1 MKKIMF
7 TKAFTLVELLVVIA
21 IIGVLIA
28 LLLPAVQAAREAAR
42 RMTCTNNLKQ
52 FGIAVH
58 NFNDA
63 RSGLPPFALTSFN
76 PVDGGGDRISI
87 FPILF
92 PYMEQTGIYEK
103 VTEGDAA
110 TTKRQG
116 VDRVFT
122 SNWWHGMSA
131 GEPNPMTDANR
142 KAFGSVPFMKCPTRR
157 GGVIINDSNHL
168 PGPLGDYAAMV
179 YTYNANWWQQLSE
192 EVLTHIRN
200 QSGPFR
206 TAARTTHPTDS
217 SWIITWSPRDKMS
230 WWSDG
235 STNIMIFAEKHIPVS
250 RLGQCEQ
257 MVTTS
262 GGENR
267 YKRDCS
273 YLGGSAAEVGGVG
286 YHNVYGYMTSP
297 AGAGAANYNNGK
309 PLPPYPDYGSGP
321 ASKGGSDGT
330 ADVVPWGS
338 YGLGSLH
345 PNLFNIL
352 LGDGSVRSISYTV
365 NTNLL
370 VRLACVND
378 GESISLP

>member
-1 MKKIMF
+1 MKKTIF

-42 RMTCTNNLKQ
+42 RMTCTNHLKQ

-63 RSGLPPFALTSFN
+63 RNGLPPFALSAQNDTSN
-76 PVDGGGDRISI
+76 GADRASI
-87 FPILF
+87 FPLLF

-103 VTEGDAA
+103 ITEGDAA

-116 VDRVFT
+116 IDRTFT
-122 SNWWHGMSA
+122 ADWWHGTLA
-131 GEPNPMTDANR
+131 GEPNPMNDADR
-142 KAFGSVPFMKCPTRR
+142 KAFGSVSFMKCPTRR
-157 GGVIINDSNHL
+157 SGVVINNSNHL

-179 YTYNANWWQQLSE
+179 YTYNANWYTS
-192 EVLTHIRN
+192 LTEGVFRSH
-200 QSGPFR
+200 SGPFR
-206 TAARTTHPTDS
+206 VARWTLHSTDN
-217 SWIITWSPRDKMS
+217 SWLTSWSPRDQIS
-230 WWSDG
+230 FWSDG
-235 STNIMIFAEKHIPVS
+235 STNIMIFAEKHIPIS

-257 MVTTS
+257 MVAFGS
-262 GGENR
+262 GEGR

-273 YLGGSAAEVGGVG
+273 YLGGSDAVVSGVG
-286 YHNVYGYMTSP
+286 YHNIYGYMTSP
-297 AGAGAANYNNGK
+297 AGNAAANYNNGK
-309 PLPPYPDYGSGP
+309 PLPPYLDYGSGP
-321 ASKGGSDGT
+321 ATQNGADGT
-330 ADVVPWGS
+330 ADITPWAS
-338 YGLGSLH
+338 YGLGSQH

-352 LGDGSVRSISYTV
+352 LGDGSVRTVSYNV

-370 VRLACVND
+370 VRLACVSD